1 MDKIWAN
8 RLIAGT
14 KTWAEMPAR
23 RHAGVKAE
31 LAKRVADGEIT
42 AERYKEITGEDY
54 DGKAGAGHLW
64 PGGRAGHR
72 RT

>member
-23 RHAGVKAE
+23 RHAEVKAE
-31 LAKRVADGEIT
+31 LAKRVAEDEIA
-42 AERYKEITGEDY
+42 AEQYKEITGEDY
-54 DGKAGAGHLW
+54 DG
-64 PGGRAGHR
+64 
-72 RT
+72 

>member
-8 RLIAGT
+8 RLVAGT

-31 LAKRVADGEIT
+31 LAQRVAEDEIT
-42 AERYKEITGEDY
+42 AEQYNEITGEDY
-54 DGKAGAGHLW
+54 NE
-64 PGGRAGHR
+64 
-72 RT
+72 